1 MLRDLRLM
9 KIRHFL
15 YNAFL
20 IENGDVKIAIDPGQ
34 NLRLFKLASL
44 IPKSEWNTITHLLI
58 THGDPDHHWQSD
70 RVAEASNAPVVCG
83 KELSKVEK
91 GKTLLIDPR
100 GKELT
105 SWIPFKNVYPLDVG
119 ESVTLGD
126 VKVEAVKSVHGPIVV
141 PILWFKIK
149 RSPGPGE
156 RTGLG
161 SMGFKITIDDKTI
174 VNLGDSLLLKEWEG
188 LKPDILMLPIGGMGN
203 NTWTMDVSEALEA
216 VKLISPKR
224 VIPCH
229 YNVSF
234 FWIKNL
240 APADDQLFKREVEKL
255 GIECSIMQ
263 YGDEIE
269 V

>member
-1 MLRDLRLM
+1 MELGIM

-20 IENGDVKIAIDPGQ
+20 VENGANKIAIDPGQ
-34 NLRLFKLASL
+34 NLWLFKLGSL
-44 IPKSEWNTITHLLI
+44 IPKSEWNNITHLLI

-70 RVAEASNAPVVCG
+70 RVAAASNAPVVCG
-83 KELSKVEK
+83 KELAKVED

-100 GKELT
+100 RGGLT
-105 SWIPFKNVYPLDVG
+105 SWVPFESVHPLDVG

-126 VKVEAVKSVHGPIVV
+126 VNIEAVKSVHGPIVI

-149 RSPGPGE
+149 QQPGPGE

-174 VNLGDSLLLKEWEG
+174 VNLGDSLLLKEWED

-203 NTWTMDVSEALEA
+203 NTWTMDVSDALEA
-216 VKLISPKR
+216 VKLISPKK

-229 YNVSF
+229 YNISF
-234 FWIKNL
+234 FWIKNI

>member
-1 MLRDLRLM
+1 M

-20 IENGDVKIAIDPGQ
+20 IEDGETKIAIDPGQ
-34 NLRLFKLASL
+34 NLKLFELGSL
-44 IPKSEWNTITHLLI
+44 IPKSEWNSITHILI

-83 KELSKVEK
+83 KELAKIENGEILV
-91 GKTLLIDPR
+91 IDPR
-100 GKELT
+100 GRELT
-105 SWIPFKNVYPLDVG
+105 SWIPIKNVNLLDVG
-119 ESVTLGD
+119 ESITLGR
-126 VKVEAVKSVHGPIVV
+126 VNIEAVRSVHGPIEV

-149 RSPGPGE
+149 KQPGPGE

-161 SMGFKITIDDKTI
+161 SMGFKITIGDKTV
-174 VNLGDSLLLKEWEG
+174 VNVGDSLLLKEWEG
-188 LKPDILMLPIGGMGN
+188 LEPDVLMIPIGGKGN
-203 NTWTMDVSEALEA
+203 NIWTMDVPDAIEA
-216 VKLISPKR
+216 VKLISPKI

-229 YNVSF
+229 YNVYF
-234 FWIKNL
+234 FWTKNIAL
-240 APADDQLFKREVEKL
+240 ADDQLFKREVEKM
-255 GIECSIMQ
+255 GVECNIMH